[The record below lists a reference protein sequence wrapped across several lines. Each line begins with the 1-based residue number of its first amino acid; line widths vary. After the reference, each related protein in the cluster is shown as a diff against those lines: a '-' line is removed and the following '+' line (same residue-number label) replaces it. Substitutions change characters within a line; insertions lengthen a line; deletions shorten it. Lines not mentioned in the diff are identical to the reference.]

1 MPELVGPTNQVIV
14 MASDHN
20 GFELKELAGIFLKQH
35 GYGCIDLGPYSSQDK
50 VDYVDYARTVGHIVN
65 AGEARWGVLICGT
78 GVGMSMV
85 ANRFPNVRASLVHSL
100 RVARKSR
107 EHNDANVLC
116 LGAWVSSPEENLE
129 NLGAWLSEPFGEGR
143 HVRRVEKTKEHGRQ
157 RVVLA
162 NGIFDVLHKGHIALL
177 HFAKSL
183 GGKLVV
189 AINSDR
195 ATRLLKGPGRP
206 VNSEQDRKLVLESL
220 DCVDE
225 VLVFDDVSS
234 TALIEQ
240 IHPHVVVKGDEW
252 TAEQVRTRDRI
263 PPDIE
268 VQVFPLVLEDSG
280 FKYSTTALLE
290 RAKVRAHV

>member
-1 MPELVGPTNQVIV
+1 MPRLARPADRVIV

-20 GFELKELAGIFLKQH
+20 GVELKELARVFLRQH
-35 GYGCIDLGPYSSQDK
+35 GYRCIDLGPYTSHEK
-50 VDYVDYARTVGHIVN
+50 VDYVDYAKTVGHIVD

-85 ANRFPNVRASLVHSL
+85 ANRFTNVRASLVHSL
-100 RVARKSR
+100 EVARKSR

-116 LGAWVSSPEENLE
+116 LGAWVSSPEQNLE
-129 NLGAWLSEPFGEGR
+129 NLRVWLSEPFGEGR

-195 ATRLLKGPGRP
+195 ATRVLKGPGRP
-206 VNSEQDRKLVLESL
+206 VNNEKDRKLVLESL

-225 VLVFDDVSS
+225 VLVFDDMSS

-240 IHPHVVVKGDEW
+240 LHPQVVVKGGEW
-252 TAEQVRTRDRI
+252 TAEQVRARDRI
-263 PPDIE
+263 PADIE
-268 VQVFPLVLEDSG
+268 VQVFPLVREDSG

-290 RAKVRAHV
+290 RAKARARV